1 MKNFSPRR
9 VLLGLAFLGSLAGQL
24 VNAATVGVRIGDY
37 FFTPTNLV
45 INGGDKVS
53 WTNKGV
59 FSHDT
64 THRPVTNR
72 LWASTLL
79 SFNGSFSFTLSN
91 AGYYPYMCN
100 QHVVL
105 GPVFHPEQT
114 GSISVVSFK
123 ITSPPDGAQIFA
135 GSSLD
140 IQATASSNVVRASY
154 FAGANLLG
162 VVTNSPF
169 DFSAK
174 NLAAGTYVLSAA
186 ITDNL
191 GRTLTNAGPKI
202 TIVAPTIDTLHFLSD
217 GRFQFNIRDGN
228 PGETCVI
235 FASPD
240 LSPGSWSPI
249 GTNTFPAP
257 ACLACTSIITFTD
270 DHSPGLSHRF
280 YKAEAFP

>member
-1 MKNFSPRR
+1 MKSYRPRR

-45 INGGDKVS
+45 INAGDKVS

-64 THRPVTNR
+64 THRVAVVTNR

-79 SFNGSFSFTLSN
+79 IFNGSFSFTLSN
-91 AGYYPYMCN
+91 AGYYPYICN

-105 GPVFHPEQT
+105 GPIIQPQQT
-114 GSISVVSFK
+114 GSISVVSFN
-123 ITSPPDGAQIFA
+123 ITSPPDGAHIFA

-140 IQATASSNVVRASY
+140 IQATASSNVLRASY

-169 DFSAK
+169 NFSVK

-191 GRTLTNAGPKI
+191 GRSLTNAGPKI
-202 TIVAPTIDTLHFLSD
+202 RIVAPTIDTLLFLSD

-240 LSPGSWSPI
+240 LSPGSWWPI

-257 ACLACTSIITFTD
+257 GGPSIITFTD
-270 DHSPGLSHRF
+270 DQSPGLSHRF

>member
-1 MKNFSPRR
+1 
-9 VLLGLAFLGSLAGQL
+9 VLLGLAFLGSLAGQF

-45 INGGDKVS
+45 INAGDKVS

-64 THRPVTNR
+64 THRPLTNR

-79 SFNGSFSFTLSN
+79 VFNGSFSFTLSN

-100 QHVVL
+100 QHVVTL
-105 GPVFHPEQT
+105 GNARWQT
-114 GSISVVSFK
+114 GSISVVSFS
-123 ITSPPDGAQIFA
+123 ITSPPDGARIFA

-140 IQATASSNVVRASY
+140 IQASASSNVVRASY

-169 DFSAK
+169 NFSAT
-174 NLAAGTYVLSAA
+174 NLAAGSYVLSAA

-202 TIVAPTIDTLHFLSD
+202 TIVAPTIDSLHFLSD

-257 ACLACTSIITFTD
+257 ACLACPSIITFTD
-270 DHSPGLSHRF
+270 DLSPSLSHRF

>member
-1 MKNFSPRR
+1 MKNFRPRR
-9 VLLGLAFLGSLAGQL
+9 VLLGLAFLGSLAGQF

-45 INGGDKVS
+45 INAGDKLS
-53 WTNKGV
+53 WTNKSV
-59 FSHDT
+59 LALHDT
-64 THRPVTNR
+64 THNVVSNR

-105 GPVFHPEQT
+105 GPVIHPEQT
-114 GSISVVSFK
+114 GSISVVSFN

-154 FAGANLLG
+154 FAGAILLG

-169 DFSAK
+169 NFSAT
-174 NLAAGTYVLSAA
+174 NLAAGAYVLSAA

-240 LSPGSWSPI
+240 LSPGSWLPI

-257 ACLACTSIITFTD
+257 GGPSIITFTD
-270 DHSPGLSHRF
+270 DQSPSPSHRF

>member
-1 MKNFSPRR
+1 MKHFRPRR
-9 VLLGLAFLGSLAGQL
+9 VLLALAILGSLAGQL

-45 INGGDKVS
+45 INAGDKVS
-53 WTNKGV
+53 WTNKGI
-59 FSHDT
+59 FAHDT
-64 THRPVTNR
+64 THRVAVTNR
-72 LWASTLL
+72 LWSSGLFSANT
-79 SFNGSFSFTLSN
+79 NFSFTLSN
-91 AGYYPYMCN
+91 AGYYPYMCQ
-100 QHVVL
+100 QHVVIL
-105 GPVFHPEQT
+105 PIAPQQT
-114 GSISVVSFK
+114 GSISVVSFN
-123 ITSPPDGAQIFA
+123 ITSPPDGARIFA

-140 IQATASSNVVRASY
+140 IQASASSNVVRASY

-162 VVTNSPF
+162 
-169 DFSAK
+169 
-174 NLAAGTYVLSAA
+174 
-186 ITDNL
+186 I
-191 GRTLTNAGPKI
+191 LTNAGPKI

-249 GTNTFPAP
+249 GTNAFPAP
-257 ACLACTSIITFTD
+257 GGPSIITFTD
-270 DHSPGLSHRF
+270 DLSPSLSHRF

>member
-1 MKNFSPRR
+1 
-9 VLLGLAFLGSLAGQL
+9 VLLALAILGSLAGQL

-45 INGGDKVS
+45 INAGDKVS
-53 WTNKGV
+53 WTNKGI
-59 FSHDT
+59 FAHDT
-64 THRPVTNR
+64 THRVAVTNR
-72 LWASTLL
+72 LWSSGLFSANT
-79 SFNGSFSFTLSN
+79 NFSFTLSN
-91 AGYYPYMCN
+91 AGYYPYMCQ
-100 QHVVL
+100 QHVVIL
-105 GPVFHPEQT
+105 PIAPQQT
-114 GSISVVSFK
+114 GSISVVSFN
-123 ITSPPDGAQIFA
+123 ITSPPDGARIFA

-140 IQATASSNVVRASY
+140 IQASASSNVVRASY

-162 VVTNSPF
+162 MVTNSPF
-169 DFSAK
+169 NFSAT
-174 NLAAGTYVLSAA
+174 NLAAGSYDLSAA

-249 GTNTFPAP
+249 GTNAFPAP
-257 ACLACTSIITFTD
+257 GGPSIITFTD
-270 DHSPGLSHRF
+270 DLSPSLSHRF

>member
-1 MKNFSPRR
+1 MKNFNPRR
-9 VLLGLAFLGSLAGQL
+9 VLLGLAFLGSLAGQF

-45 INGGDKVS
+45 INAGDKVS
-53 WTNKGV
+53 WTNKAIIA
-59 FSHDT
+59 HDT
-64 THRPVTNR
+64 THRVAVTNR
-72 LWASTLL
+72 LWASGLL
-79 SFNGSFSFTLSN
+79 SFNQSFPFTLSN
-91 AGYYPYMCN
+91 AGYYPYMCQ
-100 QHVVL
+100 QHVVITQIA
-105 GPVFHPEQT
+105 PQQT
-114 GSISVVSFK
+114 GSISVVSFN

-169 DFSAK
+169 NFSAK

-235 FASPD
+235 FSSPD

-257 ACLACTSIITFTD
+257 GGPSIILFTD
-270 DHSPGLSHRF
+270 DQAPGRSHRF

>member
-1 MKNFSPRR
+1 MKHFSPRR

-24 VNAATVGVRIGDY
+24 VNAAIVGVRIGDY

-45 INGGDKVS
+45 INAGDKVS
-53 WTNKGV
+53 WTNKGL
-59 FSHDT
+59 FLHDT
-64 THRPVTNR
+64 THRVAVTNR

-79 SFNGSFSFTLSN
+79 SPNFAFSFTLSN

-114 GSISVVSFK
+114 GSISVVSFN
-123 ITSPPDGAQIFA
+123 IASPPDGAQIFA

-169 DFSAK
+169 NFSAK
-174 NLAAGTYVLSAA
+174 N
-186 ITDNL
+186 
-191 GRTLTNAGPKI
+191 
-202 TIVAPTIDTLHFLSD
+202 H
-217 GRFQFNIRDGN
+217 
-228 PGETCVI
+228 
-235 FASPD
+235 
-240 LSPGSWSPI
+240 
-249 GTNTFPAP
+249 
-257 ACLACTSIITFTD
+257 
-270 DHSPGLSHRF
+270 
-280 YKAEAFP
+280 

>member
-1 MKNFSPRR
+1 

-45 INGGDKVS
+45 INAGDKVS
-53 WTNKGV
+53 WTNKSI
-59 FSHDT
+59 FFAHDT
-64 THRPVTNR
+64 THNVVTNR
-72 LWASTLL
+72 LWASGLL
-79 SFNGSFSFTLSN
+79 NFNTNFSFTLSN
-91 AGYYPYMCN
+91 AGYYPYMCQ
-100 QHVVL
+100 QHVVTL
-105 GPVFHPEQT
+105 GNARWQT
-114 GSISVVSFK
+114 GSISVVSFS
-123 ITSPPDGAQIFA
+123 ITSPPDGARIFA

-154 FAGANLLG
+154 FAGASLLG

-169 DFSAK
+169 NFSAT

-202 TIVAPTIDTLHFLSD
+202 TIVAPTIDSLHFLSD

-235 FASPD
+235 FTSPD
-240 LSPGSWSPI
+240 LSTGNWSPI
-249 GTNTFPAP
+249 ATNTFPGP
-257 ACLACTSIITFTD
+257 GGPSIITFID
-270 DHSPGLSHRF
+270 DQSPGLSHRF

>member
-1 MKNFSPRR
+1 MKHFRPRR
-9 VLLGLAFLGSLAGQL
+9 VLLALALLGSLAGQF

-45 INGGDKVS
+45 INAGDKVS

-79 SFNGSFSFTLSN
+79 SLNGSFFFTLSN
-91 AGYYPYMCN
+91 AGYYPYMCQ
-100 QHVVL
+100 QHVVIN
-105 GPVFHPEQT
+105 PIAKQQT
-114 GSISVVSFK
+114 GSISVVSFN
-123 ITSPPDGAQIFA
+123 ITSPPDRAQIFA

-154 FAGANLLG
+154 FAGAILLG

-169 DFSAK
+169 NFSVK
-174 NLAAGTYVLSAA
+174 NLAAGTYFLSVA

-235 FASPD
+235 FASPN
-240 LSPGSWSPI
+240 LSPGSWWPI

-257 ACLACTSIITFTD
+257 ACLACPSIITFTD
-270 DHSPGLSHRF
+270 DQSPGLSHRF

>member
-1 MKNFSPRR
+1 

-45 INGGDKVS
+45 INAGDKVS
-53 WTNKGV
+53 WTNKGL

-64 THRPVTNR
+64 THRALTNR
-72 LWASTLL
+72 LWASGLL
-79 SFNGSFSFTLSN
+79 SFNTNFSFTLSN
-91 AGYYPYMCN
+91 AGYYPYMCQ
-100 QHVVL
+100 QHVVIL
-105 GPVFHPEQT
+105 PIAPQQT
-114 GSISVVSFK
+114 GSISVVSFN
-123 ITSPPDGAQIFA
+123 ITSPPNGAHIFA

-169 DFSAK
+169 NFSAK
-174 NLAAGTYVLSAA
+174 NLAAGAYVLSAA

-202 TIVAPTIDTLHFLSD
+202 TIVAPTIDSLQFLSD

-235 FASPD
+235 FTSPD

-249 GTNTFPAP
+249 ATNTFPGP
-257 ACLACTSIITFTD
+257 GGPSIITFTD
-270 DHSPGLSHRF
+270 DQAPGLSHRF